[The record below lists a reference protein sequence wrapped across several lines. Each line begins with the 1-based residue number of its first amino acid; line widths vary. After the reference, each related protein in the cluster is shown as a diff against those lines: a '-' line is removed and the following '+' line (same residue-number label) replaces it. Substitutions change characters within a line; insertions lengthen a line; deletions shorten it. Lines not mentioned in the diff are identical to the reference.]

1 MHVEITNN
9 GFTIHDLT
17 ADQLELLEEGLIVL
31 QNTLP
36 REKEFNNQRHNCADM
51 FLTIDVEL
59 VNSKQPCLQQS

>member
-1 MHVEITNN
+1 MYVKITNN

-17 ADQLELLEEGLIVL
+17 TDQLELLEEGLILL

-51 FLTIDVEL
+51 FIQMDVVL
-59 VNSKQPCLQQS
+59 VNSKQTCLQQS